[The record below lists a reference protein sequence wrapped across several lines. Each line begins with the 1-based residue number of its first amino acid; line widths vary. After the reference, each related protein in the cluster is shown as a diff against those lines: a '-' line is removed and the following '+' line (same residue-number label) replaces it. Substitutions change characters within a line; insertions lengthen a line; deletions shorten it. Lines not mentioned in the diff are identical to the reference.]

1 MSKISEI
8 DEAIETVRSTGN
20 KNLAILHC
28 NSSYPSTY
36 SEVNLKFMQNL
47 KLLYQIP
54 VGFSDHTTDLLSSK
68 TAITMGANIIE
79 RHFTLNKRMEGP
91 DHMLSSEP
99 KGISD
104 LVRFK
109 KYYNKFNSWIKTQN
123 ISEKNKIKLITGDGI
138 KKIQPNEY
146 ITINSQKKSLYAKKK
161 IKKNETFKK
170 SNIAIKGPAGG
181 LLPKY
186 MSIIINKKAKTEI
199 HKDEPITWDLL

>member
-1 MSKISEI
+1 MWQKKNKPLILSTGMSKISEI

-68 TAITMGANIIE
+68 TAISLGANIIE

-99 KGISD
+99 KEISD
-104 LVRFK
+104 LVKFK
-109 KYYNKFNSWIKTQN
+109 KYYR
-123 ISEKNKIKLITGDGI
+123 
-138 KKIQPNEY
+138 KKICLFLWLML
-146 ITINSQKKSLYAKKK
+146 TL
-161 IKKNETFKK
+161 
-170 SNIAIKGPAGG
+170 
-181 LLPKY
+181 
-186 MSIIINKKAKTEI
+186 SIV
-199 HKDEPITWDLL
+199 